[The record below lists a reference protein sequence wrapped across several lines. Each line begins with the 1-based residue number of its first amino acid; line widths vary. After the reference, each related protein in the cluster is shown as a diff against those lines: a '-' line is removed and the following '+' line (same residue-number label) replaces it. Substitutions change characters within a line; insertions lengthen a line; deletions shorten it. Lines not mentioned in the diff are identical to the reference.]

1 MNKLKILI
9 SAYAC
14 EPFLGSEPEVGFKW
28 ANNLHEIGHDVY
40 VLTRK
45 TNKNLIDKFYEKKS
59 SKPKY
64 IYIDLPDFFLKIIKR
79 KSKYSYTYFFLWQY
93 YIFFKYLIYLRKYK
107 FDLIHHVTFVSL
119 RFPPIIGL
127 LGKRFI
133 YGPVG
138 GGELVPIKLLNLLD
152 KKERLKEKLRNFLNH
167 FIKFSP
173 LNFFLFLKSDKIYV
187 TSHETKKLVPIFFY
201 NKTYI
206 KSAIT
211 IDNCFAKKIIKITE
225 FDPIRFLFVGR
236 AESLK
241 GIEIIFNTLKK
252 ITEKKFRFK
261 LTMICNGKVIDNLYK
276 LLNKYHLNHNDLEII
291 NYLPRSSIINYYD
304 SSHFLF
310 FPSLRESGGKVILE
324 SLQRY
329 KPVISLDIN
338 GQAQILNKNIS
349 ILVYPTNK
357 DLNEIC
363 EEFSNKIIFN
373 INNPKKY
380 NELVNNIKNYI
391 YIYDWINLYRDIYR
405 EYLI

>member
-1 MNKLKILI
+1 MSKLKILI

-45 TNKNLIDKFYEKKS
+45 TNKNLIDKFYGKKL

-64 IYIDLPDFFLKIIKR
+64 IYIDLPDFFLKTIKR

-138 GGELVPIKLLNLLD
+138 GGELVPKKLLNLLD
-152 KKERLKEKLRNFLNH
+152 KKEILKEKLRIIFNNLL
-167 FIKFSP
+167 KFSP
-173 LNFFLFLKSDKIYV
+173 INFLLFLKADKIYV
-187 TSHETKKLVPIFFY
+187 TSNETKKLVPTFFY
-201 NKTYI
+201 NKTFI

-211 IDNCFAKKIIKITE
+211 IDNSCAKKIIKITK

-252 ITEKKFRFK
+252 IKEKKFRFK
-261 LTMICNGKVIDNLYK
+261 LTMICNGKVIDDLDK
-276 LLNKYHLNHNDLEII
+276 LLQKYHLNSNNLEII
-291 NYLPRSSIINYYD
+291 NYIPKSSIINYYD

-329 KPVISLDIN
+329 KPVITLDIN
-338 GQAQILNKNIS
+338 GQAQVLNKNIS
-349 ILVYPTNK
+349 ILVKPNDK

-363 EEFSNKIIFN
+363 EEFSNKIIMN
-373 INNPKKY
+373 INNPEKY
-380 NELVNNIKNYI
+380 NELVNNIKTNI
-391 YIYDWINLYRDIYR
+391 STYDWINLYNDIYR
-405 EYLI
+405 KYLI